1 MVHVAKVKS
10 RELPGPCVNL
20 GLMGHEF
27 VSEIFHVHLV
37 SDATG
42 ETLNAIAKAALAQF
56 DDVNVEQHS
65 YALVRSPKQLE
76 RALDHIRA
84 QRGLV
89 FFTLVN
95 PELRRTLVNYCTTEK
110 VPALDVMEGPITM
123 MSQFLGAAET
133 HRPGAQHGVDQRYL
147 QRIEALNFT
156 IQHDDGQALDTLDD
170 AQVVLVGASRTS
182 KTPTCVY
189 LAIRGVRAANVP
201 LVPGLPL
208 PAALLTIKKPLVVG
222 LWASPDRLVQVRRN
236 RLNTMGEVRD
246 TDYVDLEAVRSE
258 VSDTRKLFEHH
269 EWPAIDVS
277 RRSVEETAAAVINLL
292 SERSEKPS

>member
-1 MVHVAKVKS
+1 
-10 RELPGPCVNL
+10 
-20 GLMGHEF
+20 MGHEF

-208 PAALLTIKKPLVVG
+208 PAALLTIRKPLVVG

-246 TDYVDLEAVRSE
+246 TDYVDLESVRSE

-269 EWPAIDVS
+269 DWPAIDVS

-292 SERSEKPS
+292 TERSEKPS